1 MKSIRFAVISNF
13 TVFVISQIRMINFF
27 QSGEASRRYES
38 FGRTCKN
45 INPPN
50 DLTAFVKTLHIPD
63 TMTVSK
69 HVFQPPTNK
78 PGQVPLQVNCY
89 IFTRDVCLYNA
100 SENVFIFCLTNQF

>member
-1 MKSIRFAVISNF
+1 MSFIFFQSGEASRRYVATSLVLTF
-13 TVFVISQIRMINFF
+13 FVHIF

-69 HVFQPPTNK
+69 HIFTPPASK
-78 PGQVPLQVNCY
+78 PGKVPLQVSFNDK
-89 IFTRDVCLYNA
+89 RL
-100 SENVFIFCLTNQF
+100 L